1 MAFARVFASDT
12 VVVLLVTTMRWLP
25 NCASAVWLLAPA
37 ISLIR
42 RDDVG
47 EDPFLLGTMSMAFL
61 MSFPSWRRH
70 FGISG
75 VDLGSCLGP
84 STIRLWR
91 QGASALVAFC
101 ESDLLSFL
109 PIYFPLF

>member
-1 MAFARVFASDT
+1 LEAT
-12 VVVLLVTTMRWLP
+12 
-25 NCASAVWLLAPA
+25 
-37 ISLIR
+37 
-42 RDDVG
+42 
-47 EDPFLLGTMSMAFL
+47 
-61 MSFPSWRRH
+61 

-109 PIYFPLF
+109 PIYFPLFLKKIKKGRRRRRSREG